1 VSRVDMER
9 LNVLNLDSRPT
20 IAEID
25 LAALR
30 HNYYQVKK
38 AVPAGSGLLAVVKAD
53 AYGHGFMDISRE
65 LEALGVT
72 AFGVAFLAE
81 GIQLRKSGIDRPILL
96 LGGIYPGQEK
106 KCVGFNISTAV
117 FSLDQARVLDDVAR
131 KLYRKA
137 KIHLKV
143 DTGMGRLGIR
153 HEEAAAFFRELKGLK
168 NLELEGIFSHFA
180 SADELDDEGSGY
192 TARQTEIFAAVLQE
206 GTRQGFSPTF
216 VHIANSAAAF
226 SRDFPFCNL
235 ARPGIVLYG
244 ALPSADFQGKI
255 DVKPVMRLKSR
266 VAMLKWV
273 EPGTS
278 ISYARRYVA
287 GKKTLVASVP
297 VGYADGYCRA
307 LTNKGEALVRG
318 QRARVAG
325 TVCMD
330 WIMLDV
336 TDIAGVAV
344 GDEVTLLGCDNQ
356 GNCIH
361 AEELAAWSGT
371 IAYEIFCGIS
381 KRVPRVY
388 IP

>member
-1 VSRVDMER
+1 MER

-153 HEEAAAFFRELKGLK
+153 YEEAPAFFRELKKLK